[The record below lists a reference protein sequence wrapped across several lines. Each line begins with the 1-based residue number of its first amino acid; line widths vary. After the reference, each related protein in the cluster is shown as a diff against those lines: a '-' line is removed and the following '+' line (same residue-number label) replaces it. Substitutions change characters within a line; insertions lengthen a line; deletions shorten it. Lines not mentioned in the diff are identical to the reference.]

1 MFFGTLTRWK
11 EALKAAEELGINYI
25 DTAPVYGTGNSERL
39 LGKALKNRRDHFVL
53 QTKVSMNW
61 RNDGGAFKYER
72 DGVTVRNNTH
82 AKAVRQDVED
92 SLVRLDTD
100 YIDVAVVHYVNNEVA
115 PVEETVNELNAMIS
129 EGKIRAFALSN
140 SKPEDYR
147 EYAKYGSVSLVQEQ
161 FSLLAPYHSYDYF
174 RTIKDTDTVFQVY
187 GALEEGFLT
196 RRDKVDQSYPKTDVR
211 GKLPWFHEPYKSGI
225 HTLFDVMKPMREKYN
240 CSYANI
246 IEAWTLAQYENLNL
260 LIGCRHAE
268 TLEDTCKCLNVKLTE
283 EEIALLNETAKP
295 VQVKEL
301 DK

>member
-1 MFFGTLTRWK
+1 MQYQKLGNTDIKVSKISLGTWGIGGGCVWADENPDVKQTDTLLAK
-11 EALKAAEELGINYI
+11 AEELGINYI

-140 SKPEDYR
+140 SACALSEPNPIPVAFLKLSHKCAILP
-147 EYAKYGSVSLVQEQ
+147 L
-161 FSLLAPYHSYDYF
+161 FS
-174 RTIKDTDTVFQVY
+174 TVV
-187 GALEEGFLT
+187 
-196 RRDKVDQSYPKTDVR
+196 
-211 GKLPWFHEPYKSGI
+211 
-225 HTLFDVMKPMREKYN
+225 
-240 CSYANI
+240 
-246 IEAWTLAQYENLNL
+246 
-260 LIGCRHAE
+260 
-268 TLEDTCKCLNVKLTE
+268 
-283 EEIALLNETAKP
+283 
-295 VQVKEL
+295 
-301 DK
+301 